1 MLEAEKKVL
10 LHSGLSW
17 DKFKAYNVK
26 IDENGNF
33 IRTIEVG
40 DSSKPKIVLIHGY
53 GGSSV
58 KFWKIIKPLTE
69 NYHLIMIDIIGMGAS
84 SRPRFN
90 LNDPNK
96 IDEFL
101 VEWLE
106 QWRTKMGLED
116 FVLAGH
122 SFGGYVSGLY
132 ATKYHYH
139 LRKLLLISPLGIS
152 KMPDGFNL

>member
-1 MLEAEKKVL
+1 VPVVKKVLEDNYDEAAFLEAEKKVL

-17 DKFKAYNVK
+17 DQFKVYNVK
-26 IDENGNF
+26 IDEDGNF

-58 KFWKIIKPLTE
+58 KFWKIIKPLIE

-90 LNDPNK
+90 LSDPNK
-96 IDEFL
+96 IDEYL

-106 QWRTKMGLED
+106 KWRIKMGLED

-132 ATKYHYH
+132 ATKHH
-139 LRKLLLISPLGIS
+139 
-152 KMPDGFNL
+152 